1 MVCQN
6 CDHMYCVRCGQSI
19 VVLKHNLVCSM
30 FEIRIIYTK
39 GTVKSYVTV
48 DLYMFI
54 IYFMLL
60 FYLSS
65 DRNGLSWSPTQNNW
79 Q

>member
-1 MVCQN
+1 MTICS
-6 CDHMYCVRCGQSI
+6 VRCGQSI
-19 VVLKHNLVCSM
+19 VVLQHDLVCSM

-39 GTVKSYVTV
+39 GTVQSYVVV
-48 DLYMFI
+48 DLYIFI
-54 IYFMLL
+54 IYFILL